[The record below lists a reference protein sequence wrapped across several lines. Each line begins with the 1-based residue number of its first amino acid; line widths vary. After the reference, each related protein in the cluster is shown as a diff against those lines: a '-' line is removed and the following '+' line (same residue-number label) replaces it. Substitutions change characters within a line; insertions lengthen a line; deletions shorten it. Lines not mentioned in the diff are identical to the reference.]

1 MISLSQPQQIPFM
14 TLLRFVRPILR
25 LYLTF
30 LTQDA
35 LNHLIDELGTAIDQ
49 GDL

>member
-1 MISLSQPQQIPFM
+1 MISLSQPQQIPFV
-14 TLLRFVRPILR
+14 TLLRLFVRPILGF
-25 LYLTF
+25 LTF

-35 LNHLIDELGTAIDQ
+35 LNHLIDELGTAIDE